1 MAATL
6 ALTRAGRSPV
16 LAARLLAAALLL
28 ATWQALAV
36 SGLLFRD
43 VVPGLDLIVL
53 ALARTLLGT
62 AFWSNLTVTAGEFI
76 VAVALG
82 GVLGIAC
89 GLALGASRFL
99 ARAYEHWIYWLAPTP
114 KIIFFPVLLM
124 LFGAGAE
131 SKFAMGALSCF
142 FPVAI
147 SVASGVRGVDKVL
160 VRVGRSFR
168 ASALQMALKIY
179 LPAVRAAVLTGLR
192 LGFGVA
198 AIGVLLAE
206 TKLSKAGIGFLLM
219 DAYRLF
225 DMPRMYALLI
235 LVVLL
240 IAGLNAALARLNKQE
255 IGQNLGRK

>member
-6 ALTRAGRSPV
+6 ALTGRRLSPV
-16 LAARLLAAALLL
+16 LTARLLAAALLL
-28 ATWQALAV
+28 AAWQALAV

-43 VVPGLDLIVL
+43 VVPGLPLIAL
-53 ALARTLLGT
+53 ALVRTLASP
-62 AFWSNLTVTAGEFI
+62 AFWSNLGVTAVEFLL
-76 VAVALG
+76 AVALG
-82 GVLGIAC
+82 GVLGVLC

-99 ARAYEHWIYWLAPTP
+99 GQAYERWVYWLAPTP

-124 LFGAGAE
+124 LFGAGPE
-131 SKFAMGALSCF
+131 SKIAIGTISSF

-147 SVASGVRGVDKVL
+147 SVAAGVRGVDAVL

-168 ASALQMALKIY
+168 ASALQMVLKIY
-179 LPAVRAAVLTGLR
+179 LPAVRAAVLNGLR

-206 TKLSKAGIGFLLM
+206 TKLSKAGIGFLIM

-225 DMPRMYALLI
+225 DMPQMYALLI
-235 LVVLL
+235 LVVVL
-240 IAGLNAALARLNKQE
+240 IAGLNAVLARLNNPNATKT
-255 IGQNLGRK
+255 

>member
-6 ALTRAGRSPV
+6 ALTSGRRHPV
-16 LAARLLAAALLL
+16 LVARLLAAGLLL
-28 ATWQALAV
+28 AAWQALAV

-43 VVPGLDLIVL
+43 VVPGLPLIAL
-53 ALARTLLGT
+53 ALARTLASPT
-62 AFWSNLTVTAGEFI
+62 FWSNLGVTAIEF
-76 VAVALG
+76 VLAVALG
-82 GVLGIAC
+82 GVLGVLC

-99 ARAYEHWIYWLAPTP
+99 GQAYERWVYWLAPTP

-124 LFGAGAE
+124 LFGAGPE
-131 SKFAMGALSCF
+131 SKVAMGAISSF

-147 SVASGVRGVDKVL
+147 SVAAGVRGVDAVL

-168 ASALQMALKIY
+168 ASTLQMALKIY
-179 LPAVRAAVLTGLR
+179 LPAVRAAVLNGLR

-206 TKLSKAGIGFLLM
+206 TKLSKAGIGFLIM

-235 LVVLL
+235 LVVAL
-240 IAGLNAALARLNKQE
+240 IAGLNAALARLNYRQKPA
-255 IGQNLGRK
+255 IT